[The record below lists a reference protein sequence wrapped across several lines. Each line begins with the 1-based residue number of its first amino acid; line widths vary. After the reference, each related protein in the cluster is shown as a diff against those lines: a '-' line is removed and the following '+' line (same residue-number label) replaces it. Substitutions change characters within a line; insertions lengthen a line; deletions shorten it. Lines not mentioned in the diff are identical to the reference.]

1 VAMLLSE
8 SDFVIGGKAYA
19 DLNLMPNNFKKY
31 NLTPIE
37 ARKTFND
44 RGWKSIVGFQTR
56 NPIHRAH
63 EYLIKCA
70 LEMVDGAFIHPLM
83 GGTKADDI
91 PADVRLRCYETL
103 IEHYFPVNR
112 VILGNF
118 PATMRY
124 AGPKEAI
131 FHAIV
136 RKNYGC
142 THFIVGRDHAGVG
155 KYYGTFDAQ
164 KMFDELPE
172 GSIDITILKFDNA
185 FYCTKCESMATEKT
199 CPHSDDVH
207 ISLSGTKLREMLSEG
222 VVPDKAITRA
232 EVAEV
237 LIESMK
243 SK

>member
-1 VAMLLSE
+1 
-8 SDFVIGGKAYA
+8 
-19 DLNLMPNNFKKY
+19 
-31 NLTPIE
+31 
-37 ARKTFND
+37 
-44 RGWKSIVGFQTR
+44 
-56 NPIHRAH
+56 
-63 EYLIKCA
+63 
-70 LEMVDGAFIHPLM
+70 M

-91 PADVRLRCYETL
+91 PAEVRLRCYETL
-103 IEHYFPVNR
+103 IEHYFPKDR

-124 AGPKEAI
+124 AGPKEAL

-155 KYYGTFDAQ
+155 KYYGAFDAQ
-164 KMFDELPE
+164 KLFDELPE

-185 FYCTKCESMATEKT
+185 FYCTKCESMATLKT
-199 CPHSDDVH
+199 CPHGDEAH
-207 ISLSGTKLREMLSEG
+207 ISLSGTKLREMLAAG
-222 VVPDKAITRA
+222 KIPDKAITRA

-237 LIESMK
+237 LIKSMK